1 MHPYRFLLASGAMAW
16 GLSAALAP
24 AVTHAAP
31 NAAPTTAI
39 TPTSAIW
46 SSGNGFVFDLSKKK
60 AIKTRQSL
68 SGIACSLNAAQ
79 QRVCLMAFDEGAQA
93 RFATLGTN
101 SLQPLPEP
109 VVLRSGD
116 GELDAEGAATD
127 GQYFYVTGS
136 HSAKRSSC
144 KSNPDSRHVLR
155 FQRDPATGQALRTA
169 DGSLA
174 GYADSDR
181 LWDILQAQPSLAA
194 HVGERKCLG
203 SEPPPDAPDLQGQR
217 GINIEGLAVRDGRL
231 YFGLRGP
238 AQDGQAGVLAVDA
251 QALFQ
256 GGDSHPALTQLVLGN
271 GRGIRDML
279 AVGDGFL
286 VLAGPDDDPS
296 HQQSVSWT
304 LSWWD
309 GQPSASPVTPRA
321 LATLDLHSVTL
332 RSCDKELK
340 PESITL
346 LAETPKAYQLLVL
359 SDGMCDGGPLAF
371 TVPR

>member
-1 MHPYRFLLASGAMAW
+1 MRTHPLLLACTAMAVV
-16 GLSAALAP
+16 LSSAMAQTTPHVAP
-24 AVTHAAP
+24 RIAP
-31 NAAPTTAI
+31 SSTV
-39 TPTSAIW
+39 W
-46 SSGNGFVFDLSKKK
+46 SSEPVFAFDLPKKK
-60 AIKTRQSL
+60 AVKTRQSL

-79 QRVCLMAFDEGAQA
+79 ERLCLMAFDEGEQA
-93 RFATLGTN
+93 RFAKLGNN

-109 VVLRSGD
+109 IVLRSGD

-127 GQYFYVTGS
+127 GQYFFVTGS

-155 FQRDPATGQALRTA
+155 FQRDPTTGLALRTA

-174 GYADSDR
+174 GYADSGR
-181 LWDILQAQPSLAA
+181 LWEILQAQPALAA

-203 SEPPPDAPDLQGQR
+203 AEPPPDAPALQGQR
-217 GINIEGLAVRDGRL
+217 GINIEGLAVRSGRL
-231 YFGLRGP
+231 YFGFRGP

-279 AVGDGFL
+279 AVSDGFL

-296 HQQSVSWT
+296 HQSSVDWT

-309 GQPSASPVTPRA
+309 GRPSSSPATPRV
-321 LATLDLHSVTL
+321 LATLDLNAVKL
-332 RSCDKELK
+332 GSCDKELK
-340 PESITL
+340 PEAISL
-346 LAETPKAYQLLVL
+346 LAETPQAYQLLVL
-359 SDGMCDGGPLAF
+359 SDGMCDGGPLSF
-371 TVPR
+371 SVPR